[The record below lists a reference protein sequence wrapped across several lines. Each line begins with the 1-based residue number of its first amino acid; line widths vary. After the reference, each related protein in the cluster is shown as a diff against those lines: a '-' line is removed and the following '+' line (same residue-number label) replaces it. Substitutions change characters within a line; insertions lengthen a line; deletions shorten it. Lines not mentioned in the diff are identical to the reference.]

1 MNSKIGID
9 IGNVLTQRDT
19 DILPFGDDY
28 LDVPVHEGT
37 FEAVAQLAKWFGK
50 ENVFL
55 VSKCSAH
62 NEEKSREWL
71 VHKGFFTI
79 TGVLQE
85 NVFFCE
91 TRYQK
96 RSITEAHQLNYFVD
110 DRWSVLRH
118 LDDLDSIKKLY
129 LFNPFP
135 HEKAQFE
142 SEYRGDKIMF
152 VESWQQVMD
161 DIDSIRLIK

>member
-19 DILPFGDDY
+19 DIRPFGDDY
-28 LDVPVHEGT
+28 LDVPVHEGA
-37 FEAVAQLAKWFGK
+37 FEAVAKLVEWFGK
-50 ENVFL
+50 KNIL
-55 VSKCSAH
+55 LISKCSAP
-62 NEEKSREWL
+62 NEEKSRDWL

-96 RSITEAHQLNYFVD
+96 RGIAEAHQLNCFVD

-118 LDDLDSIKKLY
+118 LDNLNSINKLY

-135 HEKAQFE
+135 DEKTQFE
-142 SEYRGDKIMF
+142 SEYRGDKIMLI
-152 VESWQQVMD
+152 ESWQQVMD
-161 DIDSIRLIK
+161 DIDRIHFIK